1 MSKFDE
7 FDLDLQAVK
16 SNNTPGIL
24 AYSDQC
30 TVTYNCTTAIINS
43 IAYCT
48 QNGQYNTCLCST
60 CCTGYTYG
68 PCSNAC

>member
-7 FDLDLQAVK
+7 FDLDLQAIK
-16 SNNTPGIL
+16 SSNSSGGSTGGG
-24 AYSDQC
+24 Q
-30 TVTYNCTTAIINS
+30 VTNNCTTATINS

-48 QNGQYNTCLCST
+48 QSGDGFMTCLCST

-68 PCSNAC
+68 KCSNDC